1 LSQHQFVLRLAG
13 VIGVLATAV
22 MVVADLVMLYAPPR
36 GATPPLQHF
45 AAAVSRHRLI
55 LGDYLGLFAL
65 PFVLVG
71 LLHVYV
77 GLRPAGFWLALP
89 PVAFLAYAYVLGAAF
104 HHGVALLVSAAQE
117 HAATAAPLAE
127 QFLRPLLRVFT
138 LAAMLGAI
146 LLFLVLLTG
155 RSAYPAWVAW
165 PSPAVT
171 VALFFLLRRFGPS
184 AFAGV
189 LVPAGHNLAML
200 VFFTC
205 STIVLW
211 R

>member
-1 LSQHQFVLRLAG
+1 MNQRQVVLRVG
-13 VIGVLATAV
+13 GIVGVLATAV

-45 AAAVSRHRLI
+45 ATTVSRHRLI
-55 LGDYLGLFAL
+55 LGDYLGLLAV
-65 PFVLVG
+65 PFVLAG
-71 LLHVYV
+71 LLHIYI
-77 GLRPAGFWLALP
+77 GLRPAGFWFAVP
-89 PVAFLAYAYVLGAAF
+89 PVALLGYAYVLGAAF

-117 HAATAAPLAE
+117 DAAAAAPLAA
-127 QFLRPLLRVFT
+127 QFLRPLLTVFT
-138 LAAMLGAI
+138 AAAVSGAI
-146 LLFLVLLTG
+146 LLFLVLLT
-155 RSAYPAWVAW
+155 RRTAYPAWVAW
-165 PSPAVT
+165 VSPIVT
-171 VALFFLLRRFGPS
+171 VALSILLQRLGP
-184 AFAGV
+184 ATFARV